1 MNKESIIIGIAGGS
15 GSGKSTFTNRIK
27 ERFGDKVVVIYHDN
41 YYRRQDGIPF
51 EKRVKVNYDHP
62 DSLETDLL
70 VEHLKQL
77 KAGKSIECPVY
88 DYSQHNR
95 SDKVITIE
103 PRPVIL
109 VEGILLLADPRI
121 RDLLDIKVYV
131 EADADERILRRISR
145 DVEER
150 GRDLNGII
158 EQYLT
163 TVKPMHYLYVEPTRA
178 KADIVINSGKNNIA
192 FDLFASKIEQLLR
205 DSPSHL
211 LDSDKVLA
219 DKHTPVLRAEYS
231 YKTLHK
237 LIKSGMWK
245 MYCSRDFQCGMER

>member
-1 MNKESIIIGIAGGS
+1 MENIIIGIAGGS
-15 GSGKSTFTNRIK
+15 GSGKSTFTNRVK
-27 ERFGDKVVVIYHDN
+27 QHFGDDVVVIYHDN

-77 KAGKSIECPVY
+77 KEGKTIECPVY

-95 SDKVITIE
+95 SNEVIKIE

-163 TVKPMHYLYVEPTRA
+163 TVKPMHYLYVEPT
-178 KADIVINSGKNNIA
+178 KYLADIVINSGMNDVA
-192 FDLFASKIEQLLR
+192 FELMKGKIKDILV
-205 DSPSHL
+205 SNP
-211 LDSDKVLA
+211 
-219 DKHTPVLRAEYS
+219 
-231 YKTLHK
+231 
-237 LIKSGMWK
+237 
-245 MYCSRDFQCGMER
+245 